1 MNQIVAP
8 KLQSDSKYPSVL
20 RTSVCDR
27 AGIGITFYIVITP
40 IIMTR
45 VQINKLGSLTPISCR
60 WIESDTI
67 RVEY

>member
-27 AGIGITFYIVITP
+27 AGKGITFYIVITL
-40 IIMTR
+40 ITLIC
-45 VQINKLGSLTPISCR
+45 VQINKLGSL
-60 WIESDTI
+60 
-67 RVEY
+67 

>member
-27 AGIGITFYIVITP
+27 AGEGTTFYRPIVITL
-40 IIMTR
+40 ITLIC
-45 VQINKLGSLTPISCR
+45 VQINKLGSL
-60 WIESDTI
+60 
-67 RVEY
+67 

>member
-27 AGIGITFYIVITP
+27 AGEKGITFYIVITL
-40 IIMTR
+40 ITLICA
-45 VQINKLGSLTPISCR
+45 QINKLESL
-60 WIESDTI
+60 
-67 RVEY
+67 

>member
-27 AGIGITFYIVITP
+27 AGKRYNILYCYYTHYIDL
-40 IIMTR
+40 R
-45 VQINKLGSLTPISCR
+45 AK
-60 WIESDTI
+60 
-67 RVEY
+67 